1 MLVKQKIY
9 IYFGHIFQIK
19 SLQLVHGRGIRN
31 HTAYNHIVRQKIWVR
46 KMFGWKNI
54 FKGKFKFGK
63 IWSRKRFGQKK
74 IMISE

>member
-54 FKGKFKFGK
+54 FKGKFKFG
-63 IWSRKRFGQKK
+63 RKFGLENVLVRKK
-74 IMISE
+74 L